1 MRCRFCNQEIDDGQH
16 FRCSTIKRHKMTD
29 DVKDTPVEEVPVND
43 EIEATD
49 DESTDTEDESVEV
62 DDETEEKK

>member
-1 MRCRFCNQEIDDGQH
+1 
-16 FRCSTIKRHKMTD
+16 MTD